1 MRVHEV
7 VRLSLGGGVLEKL
20 RREFIEV
27 LVHVHLRP
35 VADRAGL
42 NVDDPGIRTELLDP
56 RVVLL
61 APASEDVDLDASR
74 AEVARELA
82 HVHVHPTG
90 VAATELRQGTRM
102 DRDHRDPSGHGRDA
116 SKRSSQ

>member
-1 MRVHEV
+1 M
-7 VRLSLGGGVLEKL
+7 
-20 RREFIEV
+20 
-27 LVHVHLRP
+27 LVDVHLRP

-42 NVDDPGIRTELLDP
+42 NVDDPGVRTELLDP

-74 AEVARELA
+74 AEVPRELA
-82 HVHVHPTG
+82 HVHVHATG
-90 VAATELRQGTRM
+90 VAAAELRQGTRM

-116 SKRSSQ
+116 SKRSSQCSVPPRLYLYGSSPRS

>member
-7 VRLSLGGGVLEKL
+7 VRLPLRGGVLEKL
-20 RREFIEV
+20 RREFVEV

-35 VADRAGL
+35 VPDRAGL
-42 NVDDPGIRTELLDP
+42 NMDDPGVRTDLLDP

-74 AEVARELA
+74 AEVPRELA
-82 HVHVHPTG
+82 HVHVHATG
-90 VAATELRQGTRM
+90 VAAAELRQGTRM